1 MPKSKYIK
9 RKTSVDKN
17 NLIKRNTDVIEEEIE
32 QTGNDK
38 RVFVSIKNIQHQY
51 QCFSSWN
58 KNDMNKFW
66 AFNEKVH
73 NMTWAQIFK
82 TGGKNKKTGI
92 ACTTIP
98 RDRYKN
104 IPFIKSLSKD
114 ISMIELRIDNKIRVH
129 GFRIN
134 SVFYLCVLDKNH
146 DITK

>member
-38 RVFVSIKNIQHQY
+38 RVFVSIKNLQHQY

-82 TGGKNKKTGI
+82 TGGKTKRQELHVQQFLGIDIKT
-92 ACTTIP
+92 
-98 RDRYKN
+98 
-104 IPFIKSLSKD
+104 SHLSKVYQ
-114 ISMIELRIDNKIRVH
+114 RI
-129 GFRIN
+129 F
-134 SVFYLCVLDKNH
+134 L
-146 DITK
+146 